1 MTRVAE
7 ITGILIFIAI
17 LLPSCNKNS
26 QNITITGE
34 PIILSTSE
42 EPVIP
47 AAPIDLAKLYRDA
60 RPSIVSVKS
69 DTLNGANIGT
79 GFVLDKEGHIVTG
92 YHVVKSE
99 SNLEV
104 KFSTGEIAP
113 ASLVGKDE
121 ISDLAVLKLEA
132 PVDELNPLKLGI
144 SDQVMIGQ
152 TVAVIGNPYGLEG
165 TMTTGI
171 ISGAGQGLRYLQE
184 MLGGG
189 RDLLGEIIVTDT
201 PINPGNSGGPLIN
214 TSGEVI
220 GIIRNVI
227 TTRGKNQPSGIAF
240 ALPVDI
246 AKPIIKSLVEQGDYV
261 HPELGFS
268 AVDQLTLEEIES
280 LGLPVYNGIYVTGI
294 ESGGPAEDAG
304 LIAGSDES
312 NTADLPPGGD
322 LILAVDNT
330 ILDNYNQLMA
340 YVIKDKHPGDVI
352 KFTVL
357 RGKRE
362 IVIQLTIGIK
372 KESTSDDW

>member
-17 LLPSCNKNS
+17 LLPSCNKIN

-34 PIILSTSE
+34 PTILSTSE
-42 EPVIP
+42 EPVLP
-47 AAPIDLAKLYRDA
+47 ADPIDFARLYRDV
-60 RPSIVSVKS
+60 RPSVVTVKS
-69 DTLNGANIGT
+69 GTLIGANIGT
-79 GFVLDKEGHIVTG
+79 GFVLDGEGRIVTG
-92 YHVVKSE
+92 YHVVKTG

-104 KFSTGEIAP
+104 KFSTGEIVP

-121 ISDLAVLKLEA
+121 ISDLAVLKMEA
-132 PVDELNPLKLGI
+132 PAGELIPLKLGI
-144 SDQVMIGQ
+144 SDRVMIGQ
-152 TVAVIGNPYGLEG
+152 TVAAIGNPYGLEG

-171 ISGAGQGLRYLQE
+171 ISGAGQGLRYFQE

-189 RDLLGEIIVTDT
+189 GNLLGEIIVTDT

-214 TSGEVI
+214 STGEVI

-227 TTRGKNQPSGIAF
+227 TTREKNQFSGIAF

-246 AKPIIKSLVEQGDYV
+246 AKPIIKSLVEQGYYV

-268 AVDQLTLEEIES
+268 AADQLTLEEIES
-280 LGLPVYNGIYVTGI
+280 LELPVINGIYVTGI
-294 ESGGPAEDAG
+294 EPGGPAEDAG
-304 LIAGSDES
+304 LIAASDES
-312 NTADLPPGGD
+312 NAADLAPGGD

-330 ILDNYNQLMA
+330 ILEKYSQLMA
-340 YVIKDKHPGDVI
+340 YVIKEKQPGDVI

-357 RGKRE
+357 RGEQE
-362 IVIQLTIGIK
+362 IVIPLTIGIK
-372 KESTSDDW
+372 KDTASDDW

>member
-280 LGLPVYNGIYVTGI
+280 LGLPVCNGIYVTGI
-294 ESGGPAEDAG
+294 ESEGPAEDAG

-330 ILDNYNQLMA
+330 ILENYNQLMA
-340 YVIKDKHPGDVI
+340 YVIKDKQPGDVI

-362 IVIQLTIGIK
+362 IVIPLTIGIK

>member
-362 IVIQLTIGIK
+362 IVIPLTIGIK